1 MTNTFATG
9 AIAIALGL
17 ATAAAATAQTAAP
30 PAPAAVQGPSVD
42 WSWGKLMAD
51 PTSKAVLARDL
62 PMIVGYENQDQLASM
77 TVRQIANF
85 PQAGIDAT
93 KLAAVQADLTAAAT
107 GAPAH

>member
-17 ATAAAATAQTAAP
+17 ATAGAASAQAAATPA
-30 PAPAAVQGPSVD
+30 APAAAQGPSVD
-42 WSWGKLMAD
+42 WAWGKLMAD
-51 PTSKAVLARDL
+51 PASKAVLTRDL

-93 KLAAVQADLTAAAT
+93 KLAAIQADLTAAAT
-107 GAPAH
+107 GH